1 MASFLPTYTA
11 DGSATKTGI
20 NIKTFKKE
28 DIKVYVDDDLKTAG
42 TGTTAGSSHDY
53 EIQSYTTS
61 SFNIGWVSGKA
72 PTSPS
77 KVRIV
82 RDTVILKADN
92 SDVEGKAV
100 FTAGSS
106 VKAGDL
112 NANQNQ
118 ALRAL
123 EELDDQRIQKYD
135 IDADAVTTTEIRD
148 NTIVNANISTTAA
161 IAGTKVAPD
170 FGSQNIVTTGTA
182 STGNLGVTGNI
193 TVSGTVD
200 GRDVATDGSK
210 LDGIEGGAT
219 ADQTSSDIKTLLA
232 SDNLTDAHL
241 AANSVG
247 TSEIKDDAVTNDQLD
262 NSIVS
267 AIAANTSKTTN
278 QTHTGDVTGSVA
290 LTIANNAV
298 TTDKIADNDVNDDK
312 LSHTGVTPGSY
323 GTTTSIPTIVVNA
336 QGRVTSASGN
346 TIDTNLVADTSPQ
359 LGGNLDVQ
367 TREIT
372 TSGTNQD
379 ITLTPTGSGTVT
391 VKGTGTQSG
400 TLELNTENNALSIKI
415 QAPTNTNLD
424 ASDDSYTLVL
434 PVNNGDAGQFLK
446 TDGLGVL
453 SWDTVSGGGGG
464 GGTAAPNS
472 IVTLSESVDGNRT
485 DFSMSVTP
493 ASAQN
498 LIVSVNG
505 VVQKPNAG
513 TTIAGSAEGYCVD
526 GATLKFATA
535 PANGSSVFIIEHAA
549 TTASDRIVEGN
560 SNVDIF
566 DDNATSRAVVNLDG
580 AEKFR
585 INEGG
590 QIGLGGANYGTDG
603 QVLTSQGSG
612 AAAQWE
618 SIPSSDLVN
627 DTSPQLGGN
636 LDVQASE
643 ITTSTTNGNIKLTP
657 NGTGVIEV
665 KGASGND
672 GTLQLNCSQNSHG
685 VKIKSPAHSAGASY
699 TLTLPTTDGNAD
711 QVLKTDGSGVLAW
724 VDQTTDTT
732 DLVSD
737 TSPQLGGNLDVNTKN
752 IVFGDSG
759 SSSDDRLQFGASQD
773 LNIFHDGTD
782 SHIRNNEGKLIITQ
796 DDSGG
801 DDLHLRAKVNEESI
815 ICHRDG
821 QVELYYDNVKKFE
834 TDSGGV
840 TVTDSNA
847 SVHVKLNTSAGT
859 AGYLSGVNADTL
871 QLVDSAGDVFVKG
884 VKDGA
889 VELYYDNSKKLE
901 TTSTGASVTGSLGIG
916 TTSPSYQLS
925 VVTSS
930 GKSSIQIK
938 ADGTGANDDAF
949 LRMQTEGTGK
959 DCWIDFGDTADA
971 DVGHIRY
978 NHGNNFM
985 SFATDAA
992 ERMRINSAGQILS
1005 GMTSANVGDANAIFA
1020 GGGNAGSNN
1029 YGKIYLSANET
1040 NPAPNTA
1047 LSFIGTST
1055 NNVSNNAMA
1064 FIGVHS
1070 DGQHASNDY
1079 PSRFGFFTTNAG
1091 SSGATEKVRI
1101 HSGGTVN
1108 IPSGLT
1114 LGQSVTSTAAGNTLD
1129 DYEEG
1134 SWTPTL
1140 TSGGSSVSYLQQY
1153 GRYVKI
1159 GKMVTLSCRLQ
1170 FTATGNNSQ
1179 LQVGGIPFTVISG
1192 NGENY
1197 TSGGITYCDI
1207 SVNYNEFDPYLNST
1221 NTSVSFYR
1229 KGYGTAISMSGT
1241 GQQTNKYLGFSVV
1254 YFA

>member
-28 DIKVYVDDDLKTAG
+28 DIKVYVDDVLKTAG

-61 SFNIGWVSGKA
+61 SFNIGWVANKE

-100 FTAGSS
+100 YTAGSS

-123 EELDDQRIQKYD
+123 EELDDQKIQKYD
-135 IDADAVTTTEIRD
+135 IEADAVTTTEIRD

-182 STGNLGVTGNI
+182 SSGNLGVTGNI

-210 LDGIEGGAT
+210 LDGIETGAT

-367 TREIT
+367 DKEIQ
-372 TSGTNQD
+372 TSLSNGNIILTPNGIGKVEIKGNTNPASVKFNCENNTHGVT
-379 ITLTPTGSGTVT
+379 IKGPAHSAGAGYTLT
-391 VKGTGTQSG
+391 
-400 TLELNTENNALSIKI
+400 
-415 QAPTNTNLD
+415 
-424 ASDDSYTLVL
+424 L
-434 PVNNGDAGQFLK
+434 PVNDGDAGQFLK

-464 GGTAAPNS
+464 GGTAAPNN
-472 IVTLSESVDGNRT
+472 IVGLTETVDGNRT

-535 PANGSSVFIIEHAA
+535 PANGSSIFIIEHAA

-566 DDNATSRAVVNLDG
+566 DDNSTSRAVVNLDG
-580 AEKFR
+580 NEKFR

-590 QIGLGGANYGTDG
+590 QIGLAGANYGTDG

-618 SIPSSDLVN
+618 TIPIEVAN

-636 LDVQASE
+636 LDVQSSE

-699 TLTLPTTDGNAD
+699 TLTLPTTDGNAN

-724 VDQTTDTT
+724 VDQIDTT
-732 DLVSD
+732 VGGS
-737 TSPQLGGNLDVNTKN
+737 TSVHFN
-752 IVFGDSG
+752 
-759 SSSDDRLQFGASQD
+759 
-773 LNIFHDGTD
+773 
-782 SHIRNNEGKLIITQ
+782 
-796 DDSGG
+796 
-801 DDLHLRAKVNEESI
+801 
-815 ICHRDG
+815 
-821 QVELYYDNVKKFE
+821 DNVKATF
-834 TDSGGV
+834 G
-840 TVTDSNA
+840 
-847 SVHVKLNTSAGT
+847 TSPANDLRIYHDGSHSYIQDAGT
-859 AGYLSGVNADTL
+859 GDLTLIASKTVIGSSNNAE
-871 QLVDSAGDVFVKG
+871 ACAKFIEN
-884 VKDGA
+884 GA
-889 VELYYDNSKKLE
+889 VELYYDNEKVFE
-901 TTSTGASVTGSLGIG
+901 TTAAG
-916 TTSPSYQLS
+916 TK
-925 VVTSS
+925 VGRTSS
-930 GKSSIQIK
+930 SNSYIEI
-938 ADGTGANDDAF
+938 
-949 LRMQTEGTGK
+949 
-959 DCWIDFGDTADA
+959 
-971 DVGHIRY
+971 
-978 NHGNNFM
+978 
-985 SFATDAA
+985 
-992 ERMRINSAGQILS
+992 IN
-1005 GMTSANVGDANAIFA
+1005 
-1020 GGGNAGSNN
+1020 
-1029 YGKIYLSANET
+1029 
-1040 NPAPNTA
+1040 
-1047 LSFIGTST
+1047 
-1055 NNVSNNAMA
+1055 
-1064 FIGVHS
+1064 
-1070 DGQHASNDY
+1070 
-1079 PSRFGFFTTNAG
+1079 
-1091 SSGATEKVRI
+1091 
-1101 HSGGTVN
+1101 SGGT
-1108 IPSGLT
+1108 SGFIYGSSNDQMWIMDREGHAFFKGIKDGSAELYYDNAKK
-1114 LGQSVTSTAAGNTLD
+1114 LHTAAGGITTTGYVNIEGGSNGQLYIQDNGKVNLGSQNDFQIFHDSADSYINNSTGTLYARGDTISLNAMSTTDKYFDATNGGAATLYHDNVQKITTGTNYNLVYATSNGNPAGLKIRNVDNNSNYSHAELRLESKNAASYGTIFNDHANSAVRIGHNTTGSTLEVFGDGGIRSQYIKFGSDTASANDLD

-1134 SWTPTL
+1134 TFTPSVVSGRTGSINY
-1140 TSGGSSVSYLQQY
+1140 THQVGFYTKIGNRVFAQIYMHMSGGTNAASALYIGGLPFNNINTTSYEGGGYHTYQY
-1153 GRYVKI
+1153 GF
-1159 GKMVTLSCRLQ
+1159 
-1170 FTATGNNSQ
+1170 FTSSGAKDNHPWVMLNNNQVIFHRTDNGSQVLASDTSTAGNYLIFHVQ
-1179 LQVGGIPFTVISG
+1179 
-1192 NGENY
+1192 Y
-1197 TSGGITYCDI
+1197 IT
-1207 SVNYNEFDPYLNST
+1207 
-1221 NTSVSFYR
+1221 
-1229 KGYGTAISMSGT
+1229 A
-1241 GQQTNKYLGFSVV
+1241 
-1254 YFA
+1254 

>member
-28 DIKVYVDDDLKTAG
+28 DIKVYVDDVEKTAG

-61 SFNIGWVSGKA
+61 SFNIGWVSGKE
-72 PTSPS
+72 PDSPS

-123 EELDDQRIQKYD
+123 EELDDQKIQKYD

-472 IVTLSESVDGNRT
+472 IVALTETVDGNRT

-535 PANGSSVFIIEHAA
+535 PANGSSIFIIEHAA

-566 DDNATSRAVVNLDG
+566 DDNSTSRAVVNLDG

-585 INEGG
+585 VNEGG

-618 SIPSSDLVN
+618 SIPAVNTNLVA
-627 DTSPQLGGN
+627 DTSPQLGGD
-636 LDVQASE
+636 LDVLTRK
-643 ITTSTTNGNIKLTP
+643 ITTSTTNGYITLEP
-657 NGTGVIEV
+657 NGTGIVMV
-665 KGASGND
+665 RGAGGND
-672 GTLQLNCSQNSHG
+672 GKIQLNCSQNSHG
-685 VKIKSPAHSAGASY
+685 VIIQSPPHSANANY
-699 TLTLPTTDGNAD
+699 TLTLPNTDGSAN
-711 QVLKTDGSGVLAW
+711 QVLKTDGSGNLDW
-724 VDQTTDTT
+724 VNQTTDTVVGGAT
-732 DLVSD
+732 GVDFDDGVKARFGTGNDLEIFV
-737 TSPQLGGNLDVNTKN
+737 
-752 IVFGDSG
+752 DSNN
-759 SSSDDRLQFGASQD
+759 A
-773 LNIFHDGTD
+773 
-782 SHIRNNEGKLIITQ
+782 SHIKQMT
-796 DDSGG
+796 
-801 DDLHLRAKVNEESI
+801 
-815 ICHRDG
+815 DG
-821 QVELYYDNVKKFE
+821 QYLNLHANDFWVGDQAGVETYIIANHNDGVDLYYDNTKRFE
-834 TDSGGV
+834 TTANGAQITGRLDLSGGYLGLDNNYAV
-840 TVTDSNA
+840 AMGNSNEGQLYHTG
-847 SVHVKLNTSAGT
+847 SHQYLLNTVGNI
-859 AGYLSGVNADTL
+859 YIMPKSGEY
-871 QLVDSAGDVFVKG
+871 SIGCYP
-884 VKDGA
+884 DGK
-889 VELYYDNSKKLE
+889 VELYWDNNLRLE
-901 TTSTGASVTGSLGIG
+901 THSTGISLRAVSPSTGSGEHWSEG
-916 TTSPSYQLS
+916 H
-925 VVTSS
+925 
-930 GKSSIQIK
+930 IK
-938 ADGTGANDDAF
+938 PWANDTYDLGDASYRWRNIHCNDGIMF
-949 LRMQTEGTGK
+949 Q
-959 DCWIDFGDTADA
+959 
-971 DVGHIRY
+971 
-978 NHGNNFM
+978 GNNTT
-985 SFATDAA
+985 AT
-992 ERMRINSAGQILS
+992 
-1005 GMTSANVGDANAIFA
+1005 
-1020 GGGNAGSNN
+1020 
-1029 YGKIYLSANET
+1029 
-1040 NPAPNTA
+1040 
-1047 LSFIGTST
+1047 
-1055 NNVSNNAMA
+1055 
-1064 FIGVHS
+1064 
-1070 DGQHASNDY
+1070 
-1079 PSRFGFFTTNAG
+1079 
-1091 SSGATEKVRI
+1091 
-1101 HSGGTVN
+1101 
-1108 IPSGLT
+1108 
-1114 LGQSVTSTAAGNTLD
+1114 TLD

-1134 SWTPTL
+1134 TWTPAFTPQTGSYSSVTYHSGTAGTYVKVGNVVTVWL
-1140 TSGGSSVSYLQQY
+1140 RIYITAINTSGASGSLRLTGLPFTGKSGDMNDGATLNVNYYTSISNMGTDSPSGYL
-1153 GRYVKI
+1153 
-1159 GKMVTLSCRLQ
+1159 
-1170 FTATGNNSQ
+1170 GNNTTFIVMGKTGGSQ
-1179 LQVGGIPFTVISG
+1179 WGGISPTDIGTTNFYASMTY
-1192 NGENY
+1192 Y
-1197 TSGGITYCDI
+1197 T
-1207 SVNYNEFDPYLNST
+1207 
-1221 NTSVSFYR
+1221 
-1229 KGYGTAISMSGT
+1229 A
-1241 GQQTNKYLGFSVV
+1241 
-1254 YFA
+1254 

>member
-28 DIKVYVDDDLKTAG
+28 DIKVYVDDVEKTAG

-123 EELDDQRIQKYD
+123 EELDDQKIQKYD

-472 IVTLSESVDGNRT
+472 IVALTETVDGNRT

-535 PANGSSVFIIEHAA
+535 PANGSSIFIIEHAA

-566 DDNATSRAVVNLDG
+566 DDNSTSRAVVNLDG

-585 INEGG
+585 VNEGG

-618 SIPSSDLVN
+618 SIPAVNTNLVA
-627 DTSPQLGGN
+627 DTSPQLGGD
-636 LDVQASE
+636 LDVLTRK
-643 ITTSTTNGNIKLTP
+643 ITTSTTNGYITLEP
-657 NGTGVIEV
+657 NGTGIVMV
-665 KGASGND
+665 RGAGGND
-672 GTLQLNCSQNSHG
+672 GKIQLNCSQNSHG
-685 VKIKSPAHSAGASY
+685 VIIQSPPHSANANY
-699 TLTLPTTDGNAD
+699 TLTLPNTDGSAN
-711 QVLKTDGSGVLAW
+711 QVLKTDGSGNLDW
-724 VDQTTDTT
+724 VNQTTDTVVGGAT
-732 DLVSD
+732 GVDFDDGVKARFGTGNDLEIFV
-737 TSPQLGGNLDVNTKN
+737 
-752 IVFGDSG
+752 DSNN
-759 SSSDDRLQFGASQD
+759 A
-773 LNIFHDGTD
+773 
-782 SHIRNNEGKLIITQ
+782 SHIKQMT
-796 DDSGG
+796 
-801 DDLHLRAKVNEESI
+801 
-815 ICHRDG
+815 DG
-821 QVELYYDNVKKFE
+821 QYLNLHANDFWVGDQAGVETYIIANHNDGVDLYYDNTKRFE
-834 TDSGGV
+834 TTANGAQITGRLDLSGGYLGLDNNYAV
-840 TVTDSNA
+840 AMGNSNEGQLYHTG
-847 SVHVKLNTSAGT
+847 SHQYLLNTVGNI
-859 AGYLSGVNADTL
+859 YIMPKSGEY
-871 QLVDSAGDVFVKG
+871 SIGCYP
-884 VKDGA
+884 DGK
-889 VELYYDNSKKLE
+889 VELYWDNNLRLE
-901 TTSTGASVTGSLGIG
+901 THSTGISLRAVSPSTGSGEHWSEG
-916 TTSPSYQLS
+916 H
-925 VVTSS
+925 
-930 GKSSIQIK
+930 IK
-938 ADGTGANDDAF
+938 PWANDTYDLGDASYRWRNIHCNDGIMF
-949 LRMQTEGTGK
+949 Q
-959 DCWIDFGDTADA
+959 
-971 DVGHIRY
+971 
-978 NHGNNFM
+978 GNNTT
-985 SFATDAA
+985 AT
-992 ERMRINSAGQILS
+992 
-1005 GMTSANVGDANAIFA
+1005 
-1020 GGGNAGSNN
+1020 
-1029 YGKIYLSANET
+1029 
-1040 NPAPNTA
+1040 
-1047 LSFIGTST
+1047 
-1055 NNVSNNAMA
+1055 
-1064 FIGVHS
+1064 
-1070 DGQHASNDY
+1070 
-1079 PSRFGFFTTNAG
+1079 
-1091 SSGATEKVRI
+1091 
-1101 HSGGTVN
+1101 
-1108 IPSGLT
+1108 
-1114 LGQSVTSTAAGNTLD
+1114 TLD

-1134 SWTPTL
+1134 TWTPAFTPQTGSYSSVTYHSGTAGTYVKVGNVVTVWL
-1140 TSGGSSVSYLQQY
+1140 RIYITAINTSGASGSLRLTGLPFTGKSGDMNDGATLNVNYYTSISNMGTDSPSGYL
-1153 GRYVKI
+1153 
-1159 GKMVTLSCRLQ
+1159 
-1170 FTATGNNSQ
+1170 GNNTTFIVMGKTGGSQ
-1179 LQVGGIPFTVISG
+1179 WGGISPTDIGTTNFYASMTY
-1192 NGENY
+1192 Y
-1197 TSGGITYCDI
+1197 T
-1207 SVNYNEFDPYLNST
+1207 
-1221 NTSVSFYR
+1221 
-1229 KGYGTAISMSGT
+1229 A
-1241 GQQTNKYLGFSVV
+1241 
-1254 YFA
+1254 

>member
-100 FTAGSS
+100 YTAGSS

-123 EELDDQRIQKYD
+123 EELDDQKIQKYD
-135 IDADAVTTTEIRD
+135 IEADAVTTTEIRD

-193 TVSGTVD
+193 TVTGTVD
-200 GRDVATDGSK
+200 GRDLATDGGK
-210 LDGIEGGAT
+210 LDGIEAGAT
-219 ADQTSSDIKTLLA
+219 ADQTAAQIRTLVESATDSNVFTDADHTKLDGIDVGAKDDQTSTEIKTLLA

-241 AANSVG
+241 AENSVG
-247 TSEIKDDAVTNDQLD
+247 TSEIKDDAVGADQL
-262 NSIVS
+262 I
-267 AIAANTSKTTN
+267 NTS
-278 QTHTGDVTGSVA
+278 VTA
-290 LTIANNAV
+290 
-298 TTDKIADNDVNDDK
+298 
-312 LSHTGVTPGSY
+312 GSY
-323 GTTTSIPTIVVNA
+323 GGSTSIPTITVDA
-336 QGRVTSASGN
+336 QGRITAASGN
-346 TIDTNLVADTSPQ
+346 SVDFDVVADTTPQ

-367 TREIT
+367 ARKIT
-372 TSGTNQD
+372 TSLNNQN
-379 ITLTPTGSGTVT
+379 ITLTPTGSGAATVQ
-391 VKGTGTQSG
+391 GTGSGSG
-400 TLELNTENNALSIKI
+400 TLELNTETNAKSIKI
-415 QAPTNTNLD
+415 QAPTN
-424 ASDDSYTLVL
+424 SDLEGNYTLTL
-434 PVNNGDAGQFLK
+434 PVNDGDNGQFLK
-446 TDGLGVL
+446 TDGAGAL

-472 IVTLSESVDGNRT
+472 AVSLTESADGNRT
-485 DFSMSVTP
+485 DFTMNTTP
-493 ASAQN
+493 TSAFN
-498 LIVSVNG
+498 LVVSVNG

-513 TTIAGSAEGYCVD
+513 TTIAGSAEGFCIS
-526 GATLKFATA
+526 GSTLKFATA
-535 PANGSSVFIIEHAA
+535 PANGSSIFVTLFSA
-549 TTASDRIVEGN
+549 TVASDRITEGN
-560 SNVDIF
+560 SNVDVF

-580 AEKFR
+580 NEKFR

-618 SIPSSDLVN
+618 TIPIEVAN
-627 DTSPQLGGN
+627 DTTPQLGGD
-636 LDVQASE
+636 LDVQNRK
-643 ITTSTTNGNIKLTP
+643 ITSTATNASINLEPNGN
-657 NGTGVIEV
+657 GVV
-665 KGASGND
+665 AVRGAGGAD

-699 TLTLPTTDGNAD
+699 TLTLPTTDGNAN

-724 VDQTTDTT
+724 VDQTTDTNTT
-732 DLVSD
+732 DLVTD
-737 TSPQLGGNLDVNTKN
+737 TSPQLGGDLDTNDHE
-752 IVFGDSG
+752 IFL
-759 SSSDDRLQFGASQD
+759 DDNHAVKFGAGND
-773 LNIFHDGTD
+773 LVIESDGTNGLIKNHVGG
-782 SHIRNNEGKLIITQ
+782 SIFIRANANVQLMTNA
-796 DDSGG
+796 SGG
-801 DDLHLRAKVNEESI
+801 GADDAVKCVNN
-815 ICHRDG
+815 G
-821 QVELYYDNVKKFE
+821 Q
-834 TDSGGV
+834 
-840 TVTDSNA
+840 
-847 SVHVKLNTSAGT
+847 
-859 AGYLSGVNADTL
+859 
-871 QLVDSAGDVFVKG
+871 
-884 VKDGA
+884 

-992 ERMRINSAGQILS
+992 ERMRINSAGQLLS
-1005 GMTSANVGDANAIFA
+1005 GITSTNSSDANAVFA
-1020 GGGNAGSNN
+1020 GGGNAGNNN
-1029 YGKIYLSANET
+1029 YGKIYLSAAET
-1040 NPAPNTA
+1040 NPGPNTA
-1047 LSFIGTST
+1047 LSFIGTSR
-1055 NNVSNNAMA
+1055 NDVSNNALA
-1064 FIGVHS
+1064 FIGVYS

-1079 PSRFGFFTTNAG
+1079 PTRFGFHTTNAG
-1091 SSGATEKVRI
+1091 SGGASEKLRI

-1114 LGQSVTSTAAGNTLD
+1114 LGQSITSTASSNTLD

-1134 SWTPTL
+1134 TWTPSSAEGMGTIY
-1140 TSGGSSVSYLQQY
+1140 SGNYT
-1153 GRYVKI
+1153 KI
-1159 GKMVTLSCRLQ
+1159 GRLVNLTFYVNGPTSTSTSDFQ
-1170 FTATGNNSQ
+1170 FNN
-1179 LQVGGIPFTVISG
+1179 LPFTLLG
-1192 NGENY
+1192 NYHYAIGSCY
-1197 TSGGITYCDI
+1197 TQTTSTTYVFLQANQGSNTMHVLKNVGNGITYATLSGAYI
-1207 SVNYNEFDPYLNST
+1207 L
-1221 NTSVSFYR
+1221 
-1229 KGYGTAISMSGT
+1229 GTITYMTA
-1241 GQQTNKYLGFSVV
+1241 
-1254 YFA
+1254 